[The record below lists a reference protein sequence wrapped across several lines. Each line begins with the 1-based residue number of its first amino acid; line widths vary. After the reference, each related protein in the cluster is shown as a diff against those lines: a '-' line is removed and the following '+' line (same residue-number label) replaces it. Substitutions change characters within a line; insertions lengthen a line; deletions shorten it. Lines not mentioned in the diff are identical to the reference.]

1 MRTLVVHPEAMTAK
15 LLRFLLT
22 ESGHEVVLLKRAEQC
37 LRAVRERE
45 TDAVLLTVALP
56 DRDGFALCQELR
68 KQRYS
73 GPVIVLTPQEATS
86 EKLRAFAAGADDVI
100 GEPFDPAELV
110 VRLEAISRRCRP
122 LEQQALGTVLTVGEA
137 ELSLSDLLFRVG
149 DQEPV
154 PLTPTELRL
163 LECLMRNQGIII
175 GRQRLTER
183 IWGRTPLG
191 RAIGST
197 SMFDE
202 SGRRLSGIPTTRPI
216 SRRSGGLAI
225 AFRRP
230 RPQLSLAGGGSVGL
244 VPELLAYRIRSCRN
258 WAYSLGGK
266 GRVHGDNHWQTGADR
281 SGGAADCGR
290 LRRNQTGTAW
300 PDQAHG
306 ADPWGSADVGFSRAC
321 LRGRAAMLAY
331 TLEWQPAI
339 PLGERLL
346 SARSGTDQPD

>member
-1 MRTLVVHPEAMTAK
+1 MRTLVVHPDGMTAK
-15 LLRFLLT
+15 LLRFILN

-37 LRAVRERE
+37 LRAARERE

-68 KQRYS
+68 KQRYP

-175 GRQRLTER
+175 SRQRLTER
-183 IWGRTPLG
+183 IWGQDSFGESNRIDVYVRRVRKKIERDPDHPAYFQTVRGLG
-191 RAIGST
+191 YRFQASEAAA
-197 SMFDE
+197 MP
-202 SGRRLSGIPTTRPI
+202 GR
-216 SRRSGGLAI
+216 
-225 AFRRP
+225 
-230 RPQLSLAGGGSVGL
+230 
-244 VPELLAYRIRSCRN
+244 
-258 WAYSLGGK
+258 
-266 GRVHGDNHWQTGADR
+266 
-281 SGGAADCGR
+281 GR
-290 LRRNQTGTAW
+290 LCV
-300 PDQAHG
+300 G
-306 ADPWGSADVGFSRAC
+306 A
-321 LRGRAAMLAY
+321 
-331 TLEWQPAI
+331 
-339 PLGERLL
+339 
-346 SARSGTDQPD
+346 